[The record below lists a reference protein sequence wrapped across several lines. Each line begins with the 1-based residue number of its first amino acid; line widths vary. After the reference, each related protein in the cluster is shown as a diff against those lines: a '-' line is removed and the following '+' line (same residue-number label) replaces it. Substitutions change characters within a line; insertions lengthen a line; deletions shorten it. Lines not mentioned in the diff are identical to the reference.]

1 MGKMS
6 KKKQLKQTT
15 IPPLKQKTIPPFIRV
30 SYLSGAWA
38 NVIIVGVII
47 AAWILMKYDPHVYY
61 VALQEDQIIEWMS
74 FWAFFIAAI
83 LFTQAA
89 YRQYVDESRIPWF
102 LLCVGVFCFFVAME
116 EISWAQRLFGY
127 RPPAY
132 FLEQNFQ
139 QEFNFHNVV
148 DTDLRI
154 LVLQVVI
161 LGFGIVLPVVWMIP
175 AIRRLCSKAT
185 IVPPPVFFAPAFLA
199 TFCLYEIYPWQFS
212 GELVELMLGLGFVFS
227 ALALTSFFRKPNT
240 GRRYS
245 FLYPFTLVG
254 AVVIFS
260 VVMTFISDGR
270 LSNQPELLEVARK
283 ELIALGKDYRE
294 ALQVKNKR
302 ITSCKLHNRVFAHV
316 KKHGIKNI
324 YNGNFR
330 DLTQYGLPEA
340 RAQFFI
346 DPWNT
351 AYWIR
356 HECDPKNKRVQIIV
370 YSFGPNRRRDSNPF
384 EISGDDIGVTIFESG
399 FEQK

>member
-6 KKKQLKQTT
+6 KKKQLKQRT
-15 IPPLKQKTIPPFIRV
+15 IPPLKQKTIPPWIQV
-30 SYLSGAWA
+30 SFLSGFLG

-47 AAWILMKYDPHVYY
+47 AAWIVMKSNPNFYY
-61 VALQEDQIIEWMS
+61 VVLQEDQIIEWMS
-74 FWAFFIAAI
+74 FWEFFIAGI

-89 YRQYVDESRIPWF
+89 YRQYVDEARIPWF
-102 LLCVGVFCFFVAME
+102 LICVGVFCFFVALE
-116 EISWAQRLFGY
+116 EISWGQRLFGY

-139 QEFNFHNVV
+139 QEFNVHNVV
-148 DTDLRI
+148 DSDLRI
-154 LVLQVVI
+154 LALEIVI

-175 AIRRLCSKAT
+175 PIRRLCSKIA

-199 TFCLYEIYPWQFS
+199 TYCLYEVYPWRFS
-212 GELVELMLGLGFVFS
+212 GELAELMLGLGFVFS

-245 FLYPFTLVG
+245 FLYPFALVG
-254 AVVIFS
+254 IVVIFS
-260 VVMTFISDGR
+260 AVMTFISDGR
-270 LSNQPELLEVARK
+270 LSNQPELVEVARK

-294 ALQVKNKR
+294 ALRVQKKR
-302 ITSCKLHNRVFAHV
+302 ITNCNLHNRVFAHV
-316 KKHGIKNI
+316 EKHGIKNI
-324 YNGNFR
+324 YDGNFR
-330 DLTQYGLPEA
+330 DLTKYGLPDE

-356 HECDPKNKRVQIIV
+356 HACDPEKKRVQIIV

-384 EISGDDIGVTIFESG
+384 EIRGDDIGVPIFESG